1 MQMYLSKSILSCYDL
16 CLYMAERRSL
26 HCLLL
31 RMRLAETS
39 EIQCID
45 NGINFLQN
53 PFSICAISKL
63 HCRVIVKHLAGGGK
77 HFHIHGNS
85 NTGSLKTNSSLDS
98 DYTLNKRVKDRHEW
112 KEMIELAKG
121 CQIHKRNIYKLPS
134 LSCLRQIVVLIK
146 DDNNSASIIP
156 TLWEC
161 RFLCHGVEN
170 RKCKYLEFSI
180 AKPFRYYFYLSA
192 NDIKIVDYVI
202 EHYKLLLFRGLSTPP
217 LLVLHDNES
226 SSADKCSCAVDRLR
240 YVMSLPIPSW

>member
-16 CLYMAERRSL
+16 CLYMAERCSL

-112 KEMIELAKG
+112 KEMSVIFTTSQVYLVFGKSW
-121 CQIHKRNIYKLPS
+121 CKLKMITT
-134 LSCLRQIVVLIK
+134 LLRLYQH
-146 DDNNSASIIP
+146 S
-156 TLWEC
+156 
-161 RFLCHGVEN
+161 EN
-170 RKCKYLEFSI
+170 
-180 AKPFRYYFYLSA
+180 AVPF
-192 NDIKIVDYVI
+192 IMV
-202 EHYKLLLFRGLSTPP
+202 
-217 LLVLHDNES
+217 
-226 SSADKCSCAVDRLR
+226 
-240 YVMSLPIPSW
+240 